1 MSGWAGVGGGVSRA
15 VFQCQVAEG
24 MVGNAAMLV
33 CCPGRLQAQVL
44 RAGGT
49 RRQVFRRQMQ
59 VLRTQVQ
66 GHRGSGGRSGYLGCR
81 FTGAQGRGC
90 SGGRCLEH
98 RCRCTGA
105 QGAGVPGSGGRE

>member
-1 MSGWAGVGGGVSRA
+1 M
-15 VFQCQVAEG
+15 FQCQVAEG

-59 VLRTQVQ
+59 VLRAQVQ
-66 GHRGSGGRSGYLGCR
+66 VHKGSRAWVLRGQVLRAQVQVHRGSGGRCAWQWR
-81 FTGAQGRGC
+81 QR
-90 SGGRCLEH
+90 
-98 RCRCTGA
+98 
-105 QGAGVPGSGGRE
+105 VGGREDPPGRSRRAEQRKSL